1 MRGNDSISQEGTGR
15 TAHIDTVVT
24 ESEPALVPP
33 DSFGYAAKKSLE
45 AMLARVYTDSI
56 TDWRLFWPK
65 LKKAIIKRDTFTVLG
80 LTRFPFSYEYS
91 ELDARSFV
99 DVPLNLLF
107 DNPLKQQGK
116 PRRQAYDEDSAF
128 SIDIPPQELI
138 FGKVKGC
145 YKLLTLLTPG

>member
-1 MRGNDSISQEGTGR
+1 VRGSDSISQKGTGR
-15 TAHIDTVVT
+15 TAHIDTVVA
-24 ESEPALVPP
+24 ESGPALVPP

-80 LTRFPFSYEYS
+80 F
-91 ELDARSFV
+91 
-99 DVPLNLLF
+99 
-107 DNPLKQQGK
+107 
-116 PRRQAYDEDSAF
+116 
-128 SIDIPPQELI
+128 ELI

-145 YKLLTLLTPG
+145 YKILALLTPG